1 MIVGVLIPKGNR
13 LASFMEQTNSR
24 NNHSEN
30 NEREKM

>member
-1 MIVGVLIPKGNR
+1 MIFGVPIPKGNK

-30 NEREKM
+30 NERDKM